1 MQRLNGNSLYQVV
14 ALMVLMLFVVSK
26 SMAKETQPAKREMY
40 EGYWLVDWTELMPKE
55 DLEALLSP
63 PESLSAIE
71 DGSEED
77 MIASQVM
84 GSIEQAND
92 SRYQQA
98 LSSTRVIDKLD
109 GELVRLPGFVVPLEF
124 NKEQAVTH
132 FFLVPYFGACIHVP
146 PPPPNQIVF
155 IEYEKGFKLESL
167 NQPVWVS
174 GVLNTKLV
182 QNQTATSAYA
192 IKVERVE
199 LYKE

>member
-1 MQRLNGNSLYQVV
+1 MQRLNGNSLYKVV

-26 SMAKETQPAKREMY
+26 PMAKETQPAKREMY

-63 PESLSAIE
+63 PESLNNIE

-109 GELVRLPGFVVPLEF
+109 GELIRLPGFVVPLEF
-124 NKEQAVTH
+124 NKDQKVTQ

-155 IEYEKGFKLESL
+155 VEYKEGFKLESL

-182 QNQTATSAYA
+182 QNQTATAAYA
-192 IKVERVE
+192 IKVERLE

>member
-1 MQRLNGNSLYQVV
+1 
-14 ALMVLMLFVVSK
+14 
-26 SMAKETQPAKREMY
+26 
-40 EGYWLVDWTELMPKE
+40 MPKE

-63 PESLSAIE
+63 PESLNNIE

-109 GELVRLPGFVVPLEF
+109 GELIRLPGFVVPLEF
-124 NKEQAVTH
+124 NKDQKVTQV
-132 FFLVPYFGACIHVP
+132 FLVPYFGACIHVP

-155 IEYEKGFKLESL
+155 VEYKEGFKLESL

-182 QNQTATSAYA
+182 QNQTATAAYA
-192 IKVERVE
+192 IKVERLE